1 MRKGICQRRAYINFF
16 ATTTRRHKGARR
28 LPGTFTISVR
38 DLKLYGYHG
47 IYEAERIIGNWFRIN
62 VRVFSAAPAET
73 ITSIEDTINYATVFE
88 LVKKIFSTPTPLLE
102 SICMRM
108 SEEISSEFSSA
119 QKITIEIEK
128 LHAPIEGFDGVVAVK
143 YEWERE

>member
-1 MRKGICQRRAYINFF
+1 LNHKDTKCTKG
-16 ATTTRRHKGARR
+16 HEEM
-28 LPGTFTISVR
+28 PSSFTISIKN
-38 DLKLYGYHG
+38 LKVYGYHG
-47 IYEAERIIGNWFRIN
+47 VHEAERIIGTWFAIN
-62 VRVFSAAPAET
+62 VRVISAAPAET

-128 LHAPIEGFDGVVAVK
+128 LHAPIEAFDGVVAVK